1 MGILLVEDDLKIAS
15 LIKKGLTQA
24 AHFNGVDI
32 LQLCGAEVEMISH
45 AGAGNDVVV
54 AAHASIAAKLF
65 YHRRSLFLLPS
76 HLCIQTV

>member
-1 MGILLVEDDLKIAS
+1 
-15 LIKKGLTQA
+15 
-24 AHFNGVDI
+24 VDI